1 MAKAGGKFIKRE
13 MTTAKKGR
21 MVYWQ
26 RKPSSIGVGLDAH
39 CTQRWEGGHDGCS
52 ANPFTTAARA
62 MPGALNSSLQP
73 AYLRR
78 PHLSEVLFSQA

>member
-1 MAKAGGKFIKRE
+1 VAKAGGKFIKRE

-52 ANPFTTAARA
+52 ANPTYYGGACNAWGPEQQPSARLFA
-62 MPGALNSSLQP
+62 PSSP
-73 AYLRR
+73 
-78 PHLSEVLFSQA
+78 F